1 MENTQNTAIT
11 SADEEVKVTTLA
23 DLDGWT
29 ERVESLDAFISDMGK
44 KEVRSFIREGV
55 NKSGKAQAL
64 AVLLHC
70 SSGYVGDKFR
80 DKSEDE
86 SVEVLKTMI
95 APALTPEQIKARSL
109 ATAKA
114 TIATLKAQN
123 VAVETIRLCVGAMPE
138 GKNALKELG
147 I

>member
-1 MENTQNTAIT
+1 MENAQNTVIT

-29 ERVESLDAFISDMGK
+29 ERVESLNAFISEMGK

-55 NKSGKAQAL
+55 SKSGKAQAL

-114 TIATLKAQN
+114 TIETLKAQN

>member
-1 MENTQNTAIT
+1 MENTQNTVIT

-29 ERVESLDAFISDMGK
+29 ERVESLNAFISDMGK

-55 NKSGKAQAL
+55 DKSGKSQAL
-64 AVLLHC
+64 AALLHC
-70 SSGYVGDKFR
+70 SSGYVGDKFK

-86 SVEVLKTMI
+86 SVEVLKTII
-95 APALTPEQIKARSL
+95 APALTPAQIKARSL

-123 VAVETIRLCVGAMPE
+123 VGVETIRLCVGAMPE

>member
-1 MENTQNTAIT
+1 MENTQNTTIT

-29 ERVESLDAFISDMGK
+29 ERVESLNAFISDMGK

-55 NKSGKAQAL
+55 DKSGKAQAL
-64 AVLLHC
+64 AALLHC

-86 SVEVLKTMI
+86 SVEVLKAMI

-109 ATAKA
+109 AIAKA

>member
-1 MENTQNTAIT
+1 MENTQNTVIT
-11 SADEEVKVTTLA
+11 TADEEVDVTTLA

-29 ERVESLDAFISDMGK
+29 ERVESLNAFIADMGK
-44 KEVRSFIREGV
+44 KGVRSFIREGV

-114 TIATLKAQN
+114 TIETLKAQN
-123 VAVETIRLCVGAMPE
+123 VPVETIRLCVGAMPE

>member
-11 SADEEVKVTTLA
+11 STDEEVKVITLA

-29 ERVESLDAFISDMGK
+29 ERVESLNAFVSDMGK
-44 KEVRSFIREGV
+44 KELRSFIREGV

-86 SVEVLKTMI
+86 SVEVLKAMI

-123 VAVETIRLCVGAMPE
+123 VAAETIRLCVSAMPE

>member
-1 MENTQNTAIT
+1 MENAQNTVIT

-23 DLDGWT
+23 DLDGWA
-29 ERVESLDAFISDMGK
+29 ERVESLNAFISDMGK

-114 TIATLKAQN
+114 TIETLKAQN

>member
-1 MENTQNTAIT
+1 MENTQNTATT
-11 SADEEVKVTTLA
+11 STDEEVKVITLA

-29 ERVESLDAFISDMGK
+29 ERVESLNAFVSDMGK
-44 KEVRSFIREGV
+44 KELRSFIREGV

-86 SVEVLKTMI
+86 SVEVLKAMI

-123 VAVETIRLCVGAMPE
+123 VAAETIRLCVSAMPE

>member
-1 MENTQNTAIT
+1 MENTQNTVIT

-29 ERVESLDAFISDMGK
+29 ERVESLNAFIADMGK

-109 ATAKA
+109 TTAKA

-138 GKNALKELG
+138 GKNALKDFG

>member
-1 MENTQNTAIT
+1 MENTQNTVIT

-29 ERVESLDAFISDMGK
+29 ERVESLNAFITDMGK

>member
-1 MENTQNTAIT
+1 MENTQNTVIT

-29 ERVESLDAFISDMGK
+29 ERVESLNAFISDMGK

>member
-1 MENTQNTAIT
+1 MANNENNAQNNTAE
-11 SADEEVKVTTLA
+11 DVKVVTLA
-23 DLDGWT
+23 DLDGWS
-29 ERVESLDAFISDMGK
+29 ERVQSLNDFISDMGK
-44 KEVRSFIREGV
+44 KELRSFLREGV

-86 SVEVLKTMI
+86 SVDVLQAMI
-95 APALTPEQIKARSL
+95 APALTPEQPKARNL

-114 TIATLKAQN
+114 TIATLQAQK
-123 VAVETIRLCVGAMPE
+123 VAVETIRLCVSAMPE
-138 GKNALKELG
+138 GRNALKEAG

>member
-1 MENTQNTAIT
+1 MENTQNTVIT
-11 SADEEVKVTTLA
+11 SADEEVKVTTFA
-23 DLDGWT
+23 ELDGWT
-29 ERVESLDAFISDMGK
+29 ERVESFNAFISDMGK

-114 TIATLKAQN
+114 TIETLKAQN

>member
-1 MENTQNTAIT
+1 MENTQNTTIT

-29 ERVESLDAFISDMGK
+29 ERVESLNAFITDMGK

>member
-1 MENTQNTAIT
+1 MENTQNTVIT

-29 ERVESLDAFISDMGK
+29 ERVESLHAFISDMGK

-114 TIATLKAQN
+114 TIETLKAQN

>member
-1 MENTQNTAIT
+1 MENTQNTVIT

-29 ERVESLDAFISDMGK
+29 ERVESLNAFISDMGK

-55 NKSGKAQAL
+55 SKSGKAQAL

-114 TIATLKAQN
+114 TIETLKAQN

>member
-1 MENTQNTAIT
+1 MENTQNTTIT
-11 SADEEVKVTTLA
+11 SADKEVKVVTLA

-29 ERVESLDAFISDMGK
+29 ERVESLNMFIAEMGK
-44 KEVRSFIREGV
+44 KEVHSFIREGV

-80 DKSEDE
+80 DKFEDE

-123 VAVETIRLCVGAMPE
+123 VSVETIRLCVGAMPE

>member
-1 MENTQNTAIT
+1 MENTQNTTIT

-29 ERVESLDAFISDMGK
+29 ERVESLNAFIADMGK
-44 KEVRSFIREGV
+44 KELRSFIREGV

-86 SVEVLKTMI
+86 SVDVLKTMI

>member
-1 MENTQNTAIT
+1 MENTQNTVIT

-29 ERVESLDAFISDMGK
+29 ERVESLNAFISDMGK

-114 TIATLKAQN
+114 TIETLKAQN

>member
-1 MENTQNTAIT
+1 MENTQNTVIT

-29 ERVESLDAFISDMGK
+29 ERVESLNAFIADMGK

-114 TIATLKAQN
+114 TIETLKAQN